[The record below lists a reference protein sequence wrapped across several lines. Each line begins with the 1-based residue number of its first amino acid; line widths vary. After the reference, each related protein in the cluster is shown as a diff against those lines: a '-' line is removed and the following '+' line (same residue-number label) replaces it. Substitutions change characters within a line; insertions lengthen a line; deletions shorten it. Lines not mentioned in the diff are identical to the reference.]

1 MAEDEESM
9 SKSAP
14 PAETRVLREEPVGTG
29 VLPESA
35 LPSFSSTKREILLIL
50 KREGEADLRKLAG
63 ALSISRM
70 AVYRHVK
77 ELEAKGL
84 IVREVRRT
92 GVGRPKMLLKLAP
105 ASLDM
110 FPKAY
115 AEFTCAA
122 LDFIEEK
129 LGRKAVEEALRRRQ
143 KSVAEA
149 YRVATQGKP
158 FGEKVAAL
166 ADLREK
172 DGYMAELHK
181 SGKGGFELLEHNCPV
196 LAIAEKYWEACKVET
211 ELFRNVLDADVEA
224 THRVVAGSHVCRFMI
239 KPRVR
244 RS

>member
-1 MAEDEESM
+1 MTDHDEPMARV
-9 SKSAP
+9 AP
-14 PAETRVLREEPVGTG
+14 PAEAAAERGDRNAEL
-29 VLPESA
+29 LPESA
-35 LPSFSSTKREILLIL
+35 LPSFSSTKREILLLL
-50 KREGEADLRKLAG
+50 KREGEADLRKLAS

-84 IVREVRRT
+84 LVREVRRS

-105 ASLDM
+105 ASQDM
-110 FPKAY
+110 FPRAY

-122 LDFIEEK
+122 LEFIEEK

-143 KSVAEA
+143 KTVAEV

-166 ADLREK
+166 TDLREK

-239 KPRVR
+239 KPRTR
-244 RS
+244 RGA

>member
-1 MAEDEESM
+1 MASNDDTVTKAE
-9 SKSAP
+9 P
-14 PAETRVLREEPVGTG
+14 PAEAPARGVQAGEE
-29 VLPESA
+29 VLPEAS
-35 LPSFSSTKREILLIL
+35 LPSFSSTKREILLLL
-50 KREGEADLRKLAG
+50 KREGEADLRKIAA

-77 ELEAKGL
+77 ELEARGL
-84 IVREVRRT
+84 IVREVRRS
-92 GVGRPKMLLKLAP
+92 GVGRPKMLLKLA
-105 ASLDM
+105 AAAKDM

-122 LDFIEEK
+122 LEFIEEK

-143 KSVAEA
+143 RSVSEV

-158 FGEKVAAL
+158 FPEKVATL
-166 ADLREK
+166 ADLRER
-172 DGYMAELHK
+172 DGYMAELHR
-181 SGKGGFELLEHNCPV
+181 SGRGGFELLEHNCPV

-244 RS
+244 RT